1 MLTREELEDI
11 MNNKPYGYG
20 KQFMKKGLK
29 KSTFIAT
36 PYKIQRLEPIDVTV
50 LSTDKDAFETAK
62 REFYSA
68 HAKKIEYD
76 GVEWK
81 RKV

>member
-1 MLTREELEDI
+1 MLNREELEDI
-11 MNNKPYGYG
+11 MNNKPFGYA

-36 PYKIQRLEPIDVTV
+36 PYKTQRLEPIDVTV

-62 REFYSA
+62 REFYSTI
-68 HAKKIEYD
+68 AKNLDYD

>member
-11 MNNKPYGYG
+11 MNNKPYGYA
-20 KQFMKKGLK
+20 KQFMKKGFK
-29 KSTFIAT
+29 KSTYIAT
-36 PYKIQRLEPIDVTV
+36 PYKTQRLDQIAITV
-50 LSTDKDAFETAK
+50 FASDRDAFDAAK
-62 REFYSA
+62 REFYST
-68 HAKKIEYD
+68 HAKNIEHD

>member
-29 KSTFIAT
+29 KSSFIAI
-36 PYKIQRLEPIDVTV
+36 PYKTQRLDPITVTV
-50 LSTDKDAFETAK
+50 LSSDKDAFESAK
-62 REFYSA
+62 REFYST
-68 HAKKIEYD
+68 HAKNLEYD

-81 RKV
+81 RKI

>member
-11 MNNKPYGYG
+11 MNNQPYGAG
-20 KQFMKKGLK
+20 KRLMKKGMR

-36 PYKIQRLEPIDVTV
+36 PYKINRLEPISVTV
-50 LSTDKDAFETAK
+50 FSADKTAYQDAQL
-62 REFYSA
+62 RFYST
-68 HAKKIEYD
+68 HAKNIEYD

-81 RKV
+81 RQV

>member
-20 KQFMKKGLK
+20 KQFMKKGVR

-36 PYKIQRLEPIDVTV
+36 PYKINRLEPVAVTV
-50 LSTDKDAFETAK
+50 LSADKTAYQEAQ
-62 REFYSA
+62 RQFYST
-68 HAKKIEYD
+68 HAKNIEYD

-81 RKV
+81 RQV